1 MPLLTPEATDS
12 KRRFMQMRDQ
22 QAQTL
27 QPGRGQPKGRFASQG
42 SNPFQ
47 HVQQLND
54 QRGAPIM
61 QSPIFEAPTPEPTG
75 TATAGAQAGN
85 VTPMG
90 STEIR
95 GLVMDLAKARG
106 WHTGNEWNSL
116 VELLNRESSW
126 NPAADNPSSTAYG
139 LFQFLDSTWA
149 GTGYQRSSDPRI
161 QTLAGL
167 QYILNRYGSPSQAL
181 AFHNSHNWY

>member
-1 MPLLTPEATDS
+1 
-12 KRRFMQMRDQ
+12 MRQ
-22 QAQTL
+22 KQAEIL
-27 QPGRGQPKGRFASQG
+27 QPGRQGAKGRFASQAT
-42 SNPFQ
+42 NPFD
-47 HVQQLND
+47 HVQQLQA
-54 QRGAPIM
+54 QRQAPIM
-61 QSPIFEAPTPEPTG
+61 QSPIFEQPTPEPAG
-75 TATAGAQAGN
+75 DASTALAGN

-90 STEIR
+90 SSDLR
-95 GLVMDLAKARG
+95 GLVMDLAKSHG

-167 QYILNRYGSPSQAL
+167 QYILNRYGSPSAAL